1 MKRLIVLLTAT
12 AVISFVPASAS
23 AAGVTMVHG
32 GGTGSFGADLD
43 GDGQIDGS
51 QFGLVVAMMGS
62 GAARGSFLCLMAG
75 RSEILGLHL
84 MSVQGQVTGGTLNPD
99 GSASFSGTGSV
110 NLGGGTIV
118 QGKTFRVTA
127 WPGGPGVGKMQ
138 LTVVSAF
145 DGVPGDMTPG
155 NGNYDL
161 PVETVRSG
169 QIVMG

>member
-1 MKRLIVLLTAT
+1 MKRLIVLLTAI
-12 AVISFVPASAS
+12 AVISFVPAFAS

-43 GDGQIDGS
+43 GDGRIDGS

-75 RSEILGLHL
+75 RSQILGLHL

-110 NLGGGTIV
+110 NLGGGTIF
-118 QGKTFRVTA
+118 QGVPFRVTA

-138 LTVVSAF
+138 LTVIGAF
-145 DGVPGDMTPG
+145 DGVPGDTIPG
-155 NGNYDL
+155 NNNYDL
-161 PVETVRSG
+161 PNETVATG
-169 QIVMG
+169 QIAMT

>member
-12 AVISFVPASAS
+12 AVISFVPAFAS

-51 QFGLVVAMMGS
+51 QFGLVVAIMGS

-75 RSEILGLHL
+75 RSQILGLHL

-110 NLGGGTIV
+110 NLGGGTIF
-118 QGKTFRVTA
+118 QGVPFRVTA

-138 LTVVSAF
+138 LTVIGAF
-145 DGVPGDMTPG
+145 DGVPGDTIPG
-155 NGNYDL
+155 NNNYDL
-161 PVETVRSG
+161 PNETVATG
-169 QIVMG
+169 QIAMT

>member
-75 RSEILGLHL
+75 RSQILGLHL

>member
-12 AVISFVPASAS
+12 GVISFVPASAS

-43 GDGQIDGS
+43 GDLQIDGS
-51 QFGLVVAMMGS
+51 QFGFVVVIMGG

-75 RSEILGLHL
+75 RSQILGLHL
-84 MSVQGQVTGGTLNPD
+84 MSVQGQVTGGALNAD
-99 GSASFSGTGSV
+99 GSVSFSGIASV
-110 NLGGGTIV
+110 NLGKGTIV

-127 WPGGPGVGKMQ
+127 WLGGPGVGKMQ
-138 LTVVSAF
+138 LTVVGAF

-161 PVETVRSG
+161 PVETVATG
-169 QIVMG
+169 QIAMT

>member
-1 MKRLIVLLTAT
+1 MKRLIVFLTAT
-12 AVISFVPASAS
+12 AMFSFVPSLAS

-51 QFGLVVAMMGS
+51 QFGLVVAIMGN

-84 MSVQGQVTGGTLNPD
+84 MSVQGQVTGGVLNTD
-99 GSASFSGTGSV
+99 GSATFSGIASV
-110 NLGGGTIV
+110 NLGGGTIFRGV
-118 QGKTFRVTA
+118 SFRVTVL
-127 WPGGPGVGKMQ
+127 PGGPGVGTMQ
-138 LTVVSAF
+138 LTVVGAF
-145 DGVPGDMTPG
+145 SDVPGDTILG

-161 PVETVRSG
+161 PDETVRSG
-169 QIVMG
+169 QITMG